1 MGTLAGESF
10 LFPSFFSLFP
20 LFSFFP
26 SDGSFETSCWVGT
39 EGGGEKPGGDG
50 EDGGGLDRF
59 QTTLVESFFSFLF
72 SFFITH
78 VLFFFSFSF
87 SFLPSF
93 SRVKT

>member
-39 EGGGEKPGGDG
+39 EGGGGS
-50 EDGGGLDRF
+50 
-59 QTTLVESFFSFLF
+59 QV
-72 SFFITH
+72 
-78 VLFFFSFSF
+78 VMA
-87 SFLPSF
+87 
-93 SRVKT
+93 KTAVD